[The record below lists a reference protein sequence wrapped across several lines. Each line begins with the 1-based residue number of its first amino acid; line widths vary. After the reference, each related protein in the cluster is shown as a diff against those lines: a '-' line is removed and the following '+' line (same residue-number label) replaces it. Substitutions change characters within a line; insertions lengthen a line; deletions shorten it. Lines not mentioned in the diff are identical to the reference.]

1 MGIDKL
7 NNYKIENYL
16 KSDLTDLKKL
26 EKNIKKNDIV
36 LHFAGMS
43 DIEDCQSNPLRTIDQ
58 NIKHTFNL
66 ANICLKKKV
75 KNFVF
80 ASSLYVHSN
89 SGSFYKASKLS
100 AEKYLEELSKLG
112 LNILI
117 LRFGSLYGPRAGKN
131 NSMHKIIRKILD
143 KKKITY
149 YGTGEEKREFLNV
162 IDAAKSTIEL
172 IDKNYVNK
180 KITIS
185 GNEKLSY
192 NDLFLLLSEV
202 VEKNFGYLRKKGN
215 QINFITLHPIIL
227 P

>member
-1 MGIDKL
+1 M
-7 NNYKIENYL
+7 
-16 KSDLTDLKKL
+16 
-26 EKNIKKNDIV
+26 
-36 LHFAGMS
+36 
-43 DIEDCQSNPLRTIDQ
+43 
-58 NIKHTFNL
+58 
-66 ANICLKKKV
+66 KKV

-131 NSMHKIIRKILD
+131 NSMYKIIRKILD

-202 VEKNFGYLRKKGN
+202 VEKKLLISKKKKHSSSHYNFTPYNTSIEMNEKYIPNLNIDFGQGITNYIEYLKQNK
-215 QINFITLHPIIL
+215 F
-227 P
+227 